1 VVDVTGTVE
10 YAGRDDST
18 VEFGASGVYLTVT
31 GLVDRGQ
38 RTTISAST
46 SSGDHASFLGT
57 QLRTQPQL
65 TTGLADLEYSYETEF
80 PRPAGGSIV
89 THEGQVDSTDYES
102 GGVDTA
108 SMRTTG
114 QRIVVGETR
123 PGQWE
128 AESGDSGDSAEPEFP
143 NTVAVL
149 DTSGSMDQRDTVSGD
164 SRIAVAKQS
173 ARSLVNFVENGNK
186 LGIVDFDYRATTT
199 SSLESL
205 DEDARGVMKDD
216 IDRLSPSGD
225 VDRRGAARGPRS
237 ASGHDRAEIDNLA
250 LGRGTQRAAIA
261 GFDPAG
267 AKVTWRDNLHDRDGI
282 VSGETLLERLADET
296 GGQSAFRPEPGEIR
310 QVFQQFSISVQNRS
324 QITSERVEL
333 TEGDTASGSATV
345 DGSCD
350 EVQFS
355 LSYPGSEITL
365 QPETPTGEPLSE
377 GDGVIHR
384 VGETSE
390 IWTVE
395 EPETGDWSFTMTG
408 EQLSRPEVAT
418 TEVSADSPIDAD
430 LFINDFHY
438 EQTGMFRVELKATNG
453 EQRYTGGDVT
463 LTATNGDETEEIAL
477 RDDRGGPDPVGND
490 GIYTGYFHPE
500 STGEYT
506 FSAAITGGE
515 VADLQRDFTRR
526 LRVDEVVDPIRPYR
540 EREPLSSDTSSTG
553 LLERLEQYAPIVGV
567 AAVGAILAKRY
578 WLGGDDGAGTAAE
591 IGAETDTGSDA
602 EAGTDAETGSE
613 TGTATGTD
621 AETGIE
627 VGGGEQQ

>member
-1 VVDVTGTVE
+1 
-10 YAGRDDST
+10 
-18 VEFGASGVYLTVT
+18 
-31 GLVDRGQ
+31 
-38 RTTISAST
+38 
-46 SSGDHASFLGT
+46 
-57 QLRTQPQL
+57 
-65 TTGLADLEYSYETEF
+65 
-80 PRPAGGSIV
+80 
-89 THEGQVDSTDYES
+89 
-102 GGVDTA
+102 
-108 SMRTTG
+108 
-114 QRIVVGETR
+114 
-123 PGQWE
+123 
-128 AESGDSGDSAEPEFP
+128 
-143 NTVAVL
+143 
-149 DTSGSMDQRDTVSGD
+149 
-164 SRIAVAKQS
+164 
-173 ARSLVNFVENGNK
+173 
-186 LGIVDFDYRATTT
+186 
-199 SSLESL
+199 
-205 DEDARGVMKDD
+205 
-216 IDRLSPSGD
+216 
-225 VDRRGAARGPRS
+225 
-237 ASGHDRAEIDNLA
+237 
-250 LGRGTQRAAIA
+250 
-261 GFDPAG
+261 
-267 AKVTWRDNLHDRDGI
+267 
-282 VSGETLLERLADET
+282 
-296 GGQSAFRPEPGEIR
+296 
-310 QVFQQFSISVQNRS
+310 VFQQFSISVQNRS

-567 AAVGAILAKRY
+567 AAVRGSWPSAT
-578 WLGGDDGAGTAAE
+578 GS
-591 IGAETDTGSDA
+591 AETTEPELPPKSGPRPIPGAMPRPGPTPRLVLRRVLRPELTPRPGSKS
-602 EAGTDAETGSE
+602 EAASSSKSRLSTVSRPFCGRIRSS
-613 TGTATGTD
+613 
-621 AETGIE
+621 
-627 VGGGEQQ
+627 

>member
-1 VVDVTGTVE
+1 VTGTVE

-80 PRPAGGSIV
+80 PRGRRAARSSLTRGRSTPLITRAVASIRRRC
-89 THEGQVDSTDYES
+89 G
-102 GGVDTA
+102 
-108 SMRTTG
+108 R
-114 QRIVVGETR
+114 R
-123 PGQWE
+123 
-128 AESGDSGDSAEPEFP
+128 DSGSSSGRRARDSGKPKAETAAIPRSPSFP
-143 NTVAVL
+143 TPSRYWTRREVW
-149 DTSGSMDQRDTVSGD
+149 TSGTP
-164 SRIAVAKQS
+164 SRETPEIAVAKQS

-216 IDRLSPSGD
+216 IDRLSPRAGD

-355 LSYPGSEITL
+355 LLVSRGEITL

-500 STGEYT
+500 STGEYIV
-506 FSAAITGGE
+506 FGRHHRRRGGRSAARLHPPTAGRRGRRPHPA
-515 VADLQRDFTRR
+515 VPRTR
-526 LRVDEVVDPIRPYR
+526 
-540 EREPLSSDTSSTG
+540 
-553 LLERLEQYAPIVGV
+553 
-567 AAVGAILAKRY
+567 AA
-578 WLGGDDGAGTAAE
+578 
-591 IGAETDTGSDA
+591 
-602 EAGTDAETGSE
+602 
-613 TGTATGTD
+613 
-621 AETGIE
+621 IE
-627 VGGGEQQ
+627 

>member
-1 VVDVTGTVE
+1 V
-10 YAGRDDST
+10 
-18 VEFGASGVYLTVT
+18 ASEPRSRRVP
-31 GLVDRGQ
+31 
-38 RTTISAST
+38 

-490 GIYTGYFHPE
+490 GIYTGISIRNRRA
-500 STGEYT
+500 STRFRPPSPAARWPICSETSPADCGSTRSSTPSGRTANASRYRVIRRRPACS
-506 FSAAITGGE
+506 SASSS
-515 VADLQRDFTRR
+515 TRR
-526 LRVDEVVDPIRPYR
+526 
-540 EREPLSSDTSSTG
+540 SSGSPPSGRSWPSATG
-553 LLERLEQYAPIVGV
+553 S
-567 AAVGAILAKRY
+567 
-578 WLGGDDGAGTAAE
+578 
-591 IGAETDTGSDA
+591 AETTEPELPPKSGPRPIPGAMPRPGPTPRLVLRRVLRPELTPRPGSKS
-602 EAGTDAETGSE
+602 EAASSSKSRLSTVSRPFCGRIRSS
-613 TGTATGTD
+613 
-621 AETGIE
+621 
-627 VGGGEQQ
+627 